1 MPINW
6 LCVRLHHL
14 CTVREVQTTPSNR
27 EDCNYSRK
35 FMGLSWVFMFK
46 IILMLLCWHKYS

>member
-6 LCVRLHHL
+6 LCARLHYL
-14 CTVREVQTTPSNR
+14 CTVKEVRTNPSTD

-35 FMGLSWVFMFK
+35 FMGFMGVYFQK
-46 IILMLLCWHKYS
+46 